1 MSRILEIALR
11 NSRENMLSEDFT
23 PEQLFKRQR
32 PENNM
37 SQDVLE
43 VPIEAKKETWEVIS
57 DDAKSLL
64 RKKFKFLQPKHLL
77 YFVNESLRKIE
88 EMNHHPT
95 MIIEKDTVVVETY
108 THDMNDVSS
117 LDKDLAAYMDEIFQ
131 DIVYI
136 SEF

>member
-1 MSRILEIALR
+1 
-11 NSRENMLSEDFT
+11 
-23 PEQLFKRQR
+23 
-32 PENNM
+32 
-37 SQDVLE
+37 
-43 VPIEAKKETWEVIS
+43 
-57 DDAKSLL
+57 
-64 RKKFKFLQPKHLL
+64 
-77 YFVNESLRKIE
+77 
-88 EMNHHPT
+88 